1 MQAAFQ
7 DFYPEKHSHCYGCGR
22 SNPAGLHLKSYWDGE
37 DTIAR
42 FTPPPEFSGG
52 FPRNVY
58 GGLIASL
65 VDCHGTAS
73 AAAAAHRQSHGE
85 AGDAS
90 SYPRFVTASL
100 KVEFRRPTPLGVE
113 LSVHGK
119 IRSVEGRKKWVE
131 LALRAGEQTCTTGEM
146 LAVQLPEDQ

>member
-1 MQAAFQ
+1 M
-7 DFYPEKHSHCYGCGR
+7 
-22 SNPAGLHLKSYWDGE
+22 
-37 DTIAR
+37 
-42 FTPPPEFSGG
+42 
-52 FPRNVY
+52 
-58 GGLIASL
+58 
-65 VDCHGTAS
+65 DCHGTAS

-119 IRSVEGRKKWVE
+119 IRSVEGRKVWVE

-146 LAVQLPEDQ
+146 LAVQLRVPLDPVVARAVAA